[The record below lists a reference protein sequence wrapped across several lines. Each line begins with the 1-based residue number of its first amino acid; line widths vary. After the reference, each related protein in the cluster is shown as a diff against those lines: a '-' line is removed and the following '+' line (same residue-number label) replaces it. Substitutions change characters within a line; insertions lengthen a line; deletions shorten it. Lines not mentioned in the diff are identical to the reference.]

1 METKRNIIVTVSGSK
16 PLMKGYI
23 KQNDKKQEHKGLI
36 IGDSHAKEG
45 AATVKVIFKRSL
57 QYRV

>member
-1 METKRNIIVTVSGSK
+1 ME
-16 PLMKGYI
+16 GYI

-45 AATVKVIFKRSL
+45 AARITVIFTTSS